1 MSEDRRTRSLTGA
14 LAIDR
19 SLSRR
24 TRSSLALAALVTLC
38 LSLLGASNAFA
49 GAIITNGTVKLG
61 VNDTGELNFTDP
73 NSAEFRGV
81 TFVPTDNDGTRSGCA
96 CEGWGVANV
105 DPDPQLTFV
114 GTANQT
120 QLPAT
125 VTAESFTATGS
136 TATSVT
142 SVAGKLRVT
151 HEYRPF
157 SGSPNL
163 YEVVVTLENIGSV
176 DLPDV
181 RYTRLMDW
189 DVEPTPTSEFV
200 TIRRGSASSLLYSDD
215 NGFADNSPLGTR
227 TPIDPASVNADIVH
241 SGPQDHGALFDF
253 GFGALPVGGSK
264 TFTIFY
270 GAAST
275 EAQANDAVAAAG
287 AEVFSYGQPQ
297 TLAGTLDDTLNTFI
311 FAFRAVG
318 GTPIIALPAP
328 PVPGVTIV
336 SGPAGTVPTPSS
348 TFTFGSSDPGATFEC
363 SLDGGAFVACA
374 SPFTVGPLANGP
386 HTFAVR
392 ARSASGVASAAASQ
406 SFQVAAPPDGDADG
420 IPDVADNCSAVANSN
435 QADKDKD
442 GVGDLCDTSDASVPP
457 VVGETVIA
465 RVVSGEVFIKLPAG
479 AKPRQAAPGTPAGF
493 TPLKGAVVLPVG
505 TSVHAVRGRLALTAA
520 AGAKKGGATP
530 TQKADFYDGIFKI
543 RQSKAKKPVTDLTLS
558 TPDFKKICGANARSV
573 IGGSFSAKKSK
584 KKTSKKVASQLW
596 GDGKGAFRTTGRH
609 SAATVRG
616 TKWLTQERCDGTL
629 TRVTRGVVRVLDKTL
644 KKTVTVRAG
653 GSYLARAV
661 RATVKTKTP

>member
-1 MSEDRRTRSLTGA
+1 MSRASCRFANRVLGAGA
-14 LAIDR
+14 LVLSLMLVAPAIGQAATIT
-19 SLSRR
+19 SPGPITSIEVGPNLQCNTTYIGTAQFQFFGTLGSCGIFIAR
-24 TRSSLALAALVTLC
+24 TDAQQVTTVFGFGGFIEEGQTAVTGGGAPGDPFTVITTVCAGSSLECTVGAQTAPQVQSVVTY
-38 LSLLGASNAFA
+38 
-49 GAIITNGTVKLG
+49 V
-61 VNDTGELNFTDP
+61 TGD
-73 NSAEFRGV
+73 SSYR
-81 TFVPTDNDGTRSGCA
+81 
-96 CEGWGVANV
+96 
-105 DPDPQLTFV
+105 
-114 GTANQT
+114 
-120 QLPAT
+120 
-125 VTAESFTATGS
+125 
-136 TATSVT
+136 TSVT
-142 SVAGKLRVT
+142 VRSRQNAT
-151 HEYRPF
+151 
-157 SGSPNL
+157 
-163 YEVVVTLENIGSV
+163 ENIGIYQYADCFLQNSDVGYGAFDATTAGVFCAANPNNSPAGPVEGFVPVGPV
-176 DLPDV
+176 DRDGVSWMEGLYSTVRGTITSGNGAALPNACNPNCETAQDNGMALGWTGVTLGALSEATRAFDTVIVAPPLGAVDTDGDGIPDDV
-181 RYTRLMDW
+181 DNCV
-189 DVEPTPTSEFV
+189 DVPNPSQADANGNGLGDACEPPPAV
-200 TIRRGSASSLLYSDD
+200 TIA
-215 NGFADNSPLGTR
+215 
-227 TPIDPASVNADIVH
+227 
-241 SGPQDHGALFDF
+241 SGPTG
-253 GFGALPVGGSK
+253 
-264 TFTIFY
+264 I
-270 GAAST
+270 
-275 EAQANDAVAAAG
+275 VATA
-287 AEVFSYGQPQ
+287 
-297 TLAGTLDDTLNTFI
+297 
-311 FAFRAVG
+311 
-318 GTPIIALPAP
+318 TPA
-328 PVPGVTIV
+328 
-336 SGPAGTVPTPSS
+336 
-348 TFTFGSSDPGATFEC
+348 FTFVATDPGASFEC
-363 SLDGGAFVACA
+363 SIDSAAFVPCT
-374 SPFTVGPLANGP
+374 SPFVPAPLPNGA
-386 HTFAVR
+386 HTFSVR
-392 ARSASGVASAAASQ
+392 ARNAAGLAGPAATTSFAVA
-406 SFQVAAPPDGDADG
+406 VGDTDADG
-420 IPDVADNCSAVANSN
+420 IVDTTDNCATVPNAD

-558 TPDFKKICGANARSV
+558 TPDFSKICGANARSV